1 MKNMIIPKNRFTI
14 TIFNIL
20 LIFVFT
26 MCQSPDQDDNGDMDE
41 VYSQKGVEH
50 PDWVKDAVIYEI
62 NIRQFSQEGTFKGV
76 EQDLPRLDE
85 LGVDIL
91 WFMPI
96 HPIGQLNKKGEM
108 GSYYS
113 VKDYQA
119 VNPEFGTME
128 DFKSLVNSAHEMGL
142 KVIID
147 WVPNH
152 SAWDNPLAEEHPEWY
167 VKDESGEFVSPFDWT
182 DVIQFDY
189 DNRELREYMKESMIF
204 WIEEANIDG
213 FRFDV
218 AHMVPVDFWNNVRDT
233 LLKIKEVFLLAE
245 ADQPALHE
253 EAMDMSYDWKF
264 HHVMNEV
271 AQGKQT
277 AVDMRNHFH
286 YVDTA
291 YPDNSILMQFTSN
304 HDENSWNGTV
314 YERLGDGVKAFT
326 ALSFTVPGMPLIY
339 NGQEACLDKRLEFFQ
354 RDPINWRECELTDF
368 YRELIDLKEE
378 NEELWCGDAG
388 GDMEFIST
396 AHEDKVLAF
405 IREKGEDRLI
415 AVYNFSG
422 ENINVSLPEN
432 MPDEEFVNYFSEE
445 NHADLSGKELNL
457 DAWDY
462 LVFVDKE

>member
-1 MKNMIIPKNRFTI
+1 MKKMNISKNRFTI
-14 TIFNIL
+14 AFLGTL
-20 LIFVFT
+20 LFFALT
-26 MCQSPDQDDNGDMDE
+26 KCQSPDPDNNGYLDE
-41 VYSQKGVEH
+41 TSYQQGVEH
-50 PDWVKDAVIYEI
+50 PDWVKDAVIYEV
-62 NIRQFSQEGTFKGV
+62 NTRQFSQEGTFEGV

-119 VNPEFGTME
+119 VNPEFGTLE
-128 DFKSLVNSAHEMGL
+128 DFISLVNSAHEMGL

-167 VKDESGEFVSPFDWT
+167 LKNESGEFVSPFDWT

-189 DNRELREYMKESMIF
+189 DNRELREYMTESMIF

-213 FRFDV
+213 YRFDV

-233 LLKIKEVFLLAE
+233 LVKVKEVFLLAE
-245 ADQPALHE
+245 ADQPVLHE
-253 EAMDMSYDWKF
+253 EAMDMTYDWKF
-264 HHVMNEV
+264 HHIMNEV

-286 YVDTA
+286 YVDTV
-291 YPDNSILMQFTSN
+291 YPENSILMQFTSN

-314 YERLGDGVKAFT
+314 NERLGGGVKAFA

-368 YRELIDLKEE
+368 YRKLIDLKEE
-378 NEELWCGDAG
+378 NEELWCGDDG

-396 AHEDKVLAF
+396 AHEAMVLAF
-405 IREKGEDRLI
+405 TREKGEDRLI

-422 ENINVSLPEN
+422 ENVSITLPED
-432 MPDEEFVNYFSEE
+432 MPDEAFVNYFSEE
-445 NHADLSGKELNL
+445 SHPDLSGKELNL

-462 LVFVDKE
+462 LIFVDKK